1 MDKEIVPV
9 GDSARLEVIFHTSGY
24 NRRVTKSP
32 VIYTNEGG
40 DTATIY
46 HRVSITTDV
55 TPLPDSTRP
64 IVIAPPKIDLY
75 QSSGSLVD
83 SAGFSITNVSGL
95 AVDLSLV
102 VVPNEYFEVT
112 LPMTIAD
119 GETAEGFI
127 RIKPGALTQSFEK
140 SLTLEADGPGGTR
153 YTVPVKQVYSAR

>member
-1 MDKEIVPV
+1 MDKEIIPV
-9 GDSARLEVIFHTSGY
+9 GDSARLEIIFHTSGY
-24 NRRVTKSP
+24 NTRVTKRP
-32 VIYTNEGG
+32 AIYTNEGG

-46 HRVSITTDV
+46 HRVSIITDV

-95 AVDLSLV
+95 TVNLSL
-102 VVPNEYFEVT
+102 EYFEVT
-112 LPMTIAD
+112 LPASIGA

-140 SLTLEADGPGGTR
+140 SFTLEANGPDGTR
-153 YTVPVKQVYSAR
+153 FTVPIKQVYSAR